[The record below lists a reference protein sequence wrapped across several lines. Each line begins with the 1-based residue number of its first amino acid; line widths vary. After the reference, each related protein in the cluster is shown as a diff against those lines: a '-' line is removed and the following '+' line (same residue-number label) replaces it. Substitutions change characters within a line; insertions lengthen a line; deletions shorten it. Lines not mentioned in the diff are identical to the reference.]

1 MKDEPN
7 RREFVAGLG
16 AAAGLTLVQ
25 PARMRAAAP
34 TAPVAVAK
42 CKDYGA
48 GYLVAMEKMFDQLGG
63 LGKLVK
69 GKTVVLKI
77 NLTGP
82 AFYRLGFLP
91 AGRAHWNEPRSIAAT
106 VHLLDKAGARRIRVV
121 EGAYAWP
128 DSLEEFMYT
137 AGWDP
142 GLILKAAPR
151 VELLNTNMPYKG
163 SKPYTRFTVP
173 NGGHLF
179 PAYDLNTTYAEC
191 DVFVS
196 MAKIKEHP
204 TCGITLSIKNCF
216 GITPATIYGD
226 RCGVEE
232 PSPTPYSGR
241 GFMHI
246 GSRQPSKSAPSEK
259 DPRSPRDGGYRVPRC
274 IADLV
279 AARPVHLAILE
290 GIETLAGGEGPWIP
304 AARPCSPGVLVA
316 GTNCVTTDAVAMAIM
331 GFDPMADRG
340 TAPFDTYRST
350 GASAGRPSGCDSTL
364 RLAAQLGVGTRDLK
378 QIEVIGTPIQQAL
391 FKFREVPKPRAQA
404 Y

>member
-1 MKDEPN
+1 MSNQMK
-7 RREFVAGLG
+7 RREFLAGLE
-16 AAAGLTLVQ
+16 AAGGLALVQ

-48 GYLVAMEKMFDQLGG
+48 GYLATMEKMFDQLGG

-69 GKTVVLKI
+69 GKTVVVKI
-77 NLTGP
+77 NLTGQ
-82 AFYRLGFLP
+82 AYYRLGFLP
-91 AGRAHWNEPRSIAAT
+91 AGRAHWNEPGSIATT

-128 DSLEEFMYT
+128 NSLEEFMYT

-151 VELLNTNMPYKG
+151 VELLNTNLPYKG

-173 NGGHLF
+173 NGGYLF
-179 PAYDLNTTYAEC
+179 PAYDLNTAYAEC
-191 DVFVS
+191 DVLVS

-204 TCGITLSIKNCF
+204 TAGITLSIKNCF
-216 GITPATIYGD
+216 GITPTTIYGD
-226 RCGVEE
+226 RCGIEE
-232 PSPTPYSGR
+232 PSPIPYAGR
-241 GFMHI
+241 TGIMHN
-246 GSRQPSKSAPSEK
+246 GNRQPSKSVLSEK
-259 DPRSPRDGGYRVPRC
+259 DPRSPREDGYRIPRC

-279 AARPVHLAILE
+279 AARPVHLTGLD
-290 GIETLAGGEGPWIP
+290 GIETMAGGEGPWNP
-304 AARPCSPGVLVA
+304 AVRPCSPGVLVA

-340 TAPFDTYRST
+340 TAPFET
-350 GASAGRPSGCDSTL
+350 CDSTL
-364 RLAAQLGVGTRDLK
+364 RLAEQLGVGTRDLK

-391 FKFREVPKPRAQA
+391 FKFREVPQPRV
-404 Y
+404 